1 MKKTITFLLLFL
13 SLQIS
18 AQCWQSISAGYIHS
32 LAVKDDGTLWAW
44 GSNGDGRLGDNTTIS
59 KIVPT
64 QIGTANNWSK
74 VCASFSA
81 SYAIKTDGTL
91 WSWGWNGN
99 GELGL
104 GTSTSTFLVPTQVGT
119 DTNWQSISSKDYFC
133 IALKSNGTLWAWGR
147 NDYGQLGANAGV
159 YQFSPMQVGTD
170 TNWQSISAGYGHS
183 LAIKSNGT
191 LWAWGENANG
201 KLGLGTS
208 NTVYLVPT
216 QVGTATNWLKVDGGF
231 NHTLGIKTDGTL
243 WAWGSNAN
251 GQFGKATPTASTVP
265 TQVGTDT
272 TWQDVSASQYFSY
285 AIKTNKTLWSAGRNE
300 EGQLGNGTSST
311 TNVFVFTQVGSFS
324 DSEKIATGYYHV
336 LNTNQDGFIRVTGRN
351 SSGQLGD
358 GTTTQK
364 TSLTN
369 ISCYT
374 SVLSTDD
381 FAINLLKVYPNPVND
396 ILNFS
401 FDKEIKAISI
411 YNLLGQE
418 VITKS
423 VNKNETSID
432 VTGLSAGTYLVKI
445 TSDNEVKTMKVVK
458 N

>member
-1 MKKTITFLLLFL
+1 MKRTITLLLL
-13 SLQIS
+13 SITLQMS
-18 AQCWQSISAGYIHS
+18 AQCWQSISAGYTHS

-44 GSNGDGRLGDNTTIS
+44 GSNGNGRLGDNTTIS

-91 WSWGWNGN
+91 WAWGWNGN

-119 DTNWQSISSKDYFC
+119 DTNWQSISSNDYFC
-133 IALKSNGTLWAWGR
+133 LALKSNGTLWAWGR
-147 NDYGQLGANAGV
+147 NDYGQLGDNSAV
-159 YQFSPMQVGTD
+159 YRFSPVQIGTD

-183 LAIKSNGT
+183 MAVKSNGT

-201 KLGLGTS
+201 KLGLGTTT
-208 NTVYLVPT
+208 TVYFVPT
-216 QVGTATNWLKVDGGF
+216 QVGVATNWQKVSGGY
-231 NHTLGIKTDGTL
+231 NHSLGIKTDGTL
-243 WAWGSNAN
+243 WAWGSNTN
-251 GQFGKATPTASTVP
+251 GQFGNASPTSSNVP
-265 TQVGTDT
+265 VQIGTDT
-272 TWQDVSASQYFSY
+272 NWQDVSASQYFSY
-285 AIKTNKTLWSAGRNE
+285 AIKNNKTLLSAGRNE

-311 TNVFVFTQVGSFS
+311 TNVFVFTQVGSFT

-358 GTTTQK
+358 GTTTQR

-369 ISCYT
+369 ISCYPST
-374 SVLSTDD
+374 LS
-381 FAINLLKVYPNPVND
+381 AENYEIKELKLYPNPVND

-401 FDKEIKAISI
+401 FDKEITAVSI
-411 YNLLGQE
+411 YNLVGQE
-418 VITKS
+418 VLSKS
-423 VNKNETSID
+423 FNNNETSIN
-432 VTGLSAGTYLVKI
+432 VTGLSAGTYLVKV
-445 TSDNEVKTMKVVK
+445 TSNNEVKTNKIIK
-458 N
+458 K